1 MKTILAIAALVLLTP
16 FAAQADTIEV
26 PPPKKVIESPD
37 ARPRTLEIVIKDHR
51 FTPSAITLMPQERV
65 ILRVINKD
73 DSAEQFESH
82 YLKREK
88 IVPGNSSA
96 DIAIGPLKPGVYDFK
111 GVFHSDT
118 AQGRITVPQLG
129 WNYNN
134 QQ

>member
-1 MKTILAIAALVLLTP
+1 MKKIAVLAALSFLLP
-16 FAAQADTIEV
+16 MAAHADTIV
-26 PPPKKVIESPD
+26 VDPPKTVIQSPD
-37 ARPRTLEIVIKDHR
+37 VRPRTLEIVIKDHR
-51 FTPSAITLMPQERV
+51 FSPSAITLMPQERV

-73 DSAEQFESH
+73 DSAEEFESH

-88 IVPGNSSA
+88 VIPGNSSA

-111 GVFHSDT
+111 GEFHEDT